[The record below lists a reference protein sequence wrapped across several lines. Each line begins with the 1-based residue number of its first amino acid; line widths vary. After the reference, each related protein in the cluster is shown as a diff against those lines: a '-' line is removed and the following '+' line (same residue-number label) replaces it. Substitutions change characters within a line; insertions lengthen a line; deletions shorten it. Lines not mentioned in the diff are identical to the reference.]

1 MSVYCYKG
9 VSLFGVQDEIVG
21 SGRPDGLKR
30 SLHSIESSN
39 YLMVEATT
47 GDSREVDEEAKEWE
61 HKLLQ
66 NSMDKELHELNRRLE
81 EKEVSFIYLLF

>member
-1 MSVYCYKG
+1 
-9 VSLFGVQDEIVG
+9 
-21 SGRPDGLKR
+21 
-30 SLHSIESSN
+30 
-39 YLMVEATT
+39 MVEKSLLLDSKEFWNLMTLCYSRRELLLYA

-81 EKEVSFIYLLF
+81 EKEVSFTCYLCTRVL

>member
-1 MSVYCYKG
+1 
-9 VSLFGVQDEIVG
+9 
-21 SGRPDGLKR
+21 
-30 SLHSIESSN
+30 
-39 YLMVEATT
+39 MVEATT

-81 EKEVSFIYLLF
+81 EKEVSFYLLF